1 MAGLLDVIL
10 RRHSGDHDIGALSQL
25 LGSAQYNLG
34 VAVVVLDCSLNFDLP
49 PFKLADVSHLFY
61 IPREHDHG
69 ERARFCR
76 VAEGQKSGA
85 LAAMFDV
92 KHGATDT
99 LGRAHVLVRVRKW

>member
-10 RRHSGDHDIGALSQL
+10 RRHAGDHDIGALSQL

-49 PFKLADVSHLFY
+49 SFKPADVSHFFY
-61 IPREHDHG
+61 ISREHDHG
-69 ERARFCR
+69 ERARFYR

-92 KHGATDT
+92 KHGAADT